1 MNYFHTYFDDLWDSL
16 TTKGLPRNV
25 RANTFSMPP
34 FPHSN
39 VWVSKDTDTL
49 TMEFALAGYDEENIS
64 VTASNNAVTIQADPK
79 EIEDVLLV
87 HTGIS
92 RKQIN
97 FTLAVDKAF
106 DVRKTRTSFKNGLL
120 TLEIKKAKSE
130 QSVKLM

>member
-25 RANTFSMPP
+25 RPNTFSMPT

-39 VWVSKDTDTL
+39 VWVSKDTNTL
-49 TMEFALAGYDEENIS
+49 TMEFALAGYEEEDISITANNNS
-64 VTASNNAVTIQADPK
+64 VTIEADPK

-87 HTGIS
+87 HTGIAR
-92 RKQIN
+92 RKVN

-120 TLEIKKAKSE
+120 TLEMQKAKSE
-130 QSVKLM
+130 KSVKLM